1 MRPVRP
7 WLLDQDRVSAGG
19 CSLGS
24 VEGFRHP
31 RNVASRREPIFSRA
45 LSKFFRFEFCVREA
59 DQALATATFPLGQ
72 RKCGAGPALGTAVPT
87 SSICRGYPCW
97 LPDITEPCLVVNS
110 GDIRSRY
117 STSRSNGPYPC
128 QQPSGYSMDDSD
140 LQNLSE
146 TWHSRARECRTA
158 AERFR
163 SSDARQ
169 RMLTAARDFDRM
181 AQARDDA
188 LVKIDPT
195 QGRGSV

>member
-1 MRPVRP
+1 MLPHVVSRS
-7 WLLDQDRVSAGG
+7 SAGP
-19 CSLGS
+19 
-24 VEGFRHP
+24 FR
-31 RNVASRREPIFSRA
+31 N
-45 LSKFFRFEFCVREA
+45 FFRFEFCDCERLIKPWLRQLFLSLWQLFLSVKGSVAR
-59 DQALATATFPLGQ
+59 ALRWDGRSDFQYLPWL
-72 RKCGAGPALGTAVPT
+72 
-87 SSICRGYPCW
+87 PCW

-195 QGRGSV
+195 QGSGSV

>member
-1 MRPVRP
+1 MLPHVVNRS
-7 WLLDQDRVSAGG
+7 SAGP
-19 CSLGS
+19 
-24 VEGFRHP
+24 FR
-31 RNVASRREPIFSRA
+31 N
-45 LSKFFRFEFCVREA
+45 FFRFEFCDCERLIKPGYGNFSSRYGNFSSRSKEVWR
-59 DQALATATFPLGQ
+59 
-72 RKCGAGPALGTAVPT
+72 GPCVGTAVPT
-87 SSICRGYPCW
+87 SSICRGFPCW
-97 LPDITEPCLVVNS
+97 LPDMTEPRLVVNS

-195 QGRGSV
+195 QGSGSV